1 MVDFG
6 QGWGCRRGRCANK
19 PSLQNKQLMKEKE
32 KTSSY
37 NLRMYNIVNV
47 DTFDTVQQH
56 IQILYIVLFRE

>member
-1 MVDFG
+1 
-6 QGWGCRRGRCANK
+6 
-19 PSLQNKQLMKEKE
+19 MKEKE
-32 KTSSY
+32 KNSSY